1 MTVMTEPQQR
11 LSRSAEDYLE
21 AIGHLCQQRRVAQV
35 SDIAEMLGVQKP
47 SVTAAMRRLAELG
60 LIEYRPYAPIQ
71 LTEKG
76 KQYADKVSRAHGILH
91 RFMHEVAGLSEQRAD
106 ESACLMEHI
115 LTFEEIE
122 GMARRLDGLKAAGFL
137 PGDSV

>member
-1 MTVMTEPQQR
+1 MTEPHQR

-21 AIGHLCQQRRVAQV
+21 AIGHLCQLHQVAQV
-35 SDIAEMLGVQKP
+35 SDIAEMLGVKKP

-60 LIEYRPYAPIQ
+60 LIDYHQYAPIS

-76 KQYADKVSRAHGILH
+76 KRYADKVSRAHGILH
-91 RFMHEVAGLSEQRAD
+91 RFMREIAGLNEQRAD
-106 ESACLMEHI
+106 ESACLIEHI

-122 GMARRLDGLKAAGFL
+122 GVARRMDAIKEAGFL
-137 PGDSV
+137 PEEAV